1 MRNVI
6 EICLVM
12 FICAGLGWI
21 YVLSTQ
27 RAEDRGAASL
37 ATAVDANSTQTAI
50 VDNVGFSQ
58 EGGVI
63 RIVMDVSG
71 SVRVR
76 TGETQSPDR
85 FFIDITP
92 AYLNPTTA
100 QWWEVPSSS
109 IKKIRIAQYDDTT
122 VRVVLDGITSS
133 GVEADHSSRTSRI
146 VMRVAEPVRPPKRLE
161 EPALIAKKA
170 LPLMTATG
178 VRAESAIS
186 VMDFS
191 KPRVYDESSNPIFTR
206 RFSRIV
212 IDAGHGGTDSGNVGP
227 TGLMEKELAL
237 DLSKRLKTLLES
249 ELGTEA
255 VLTRN
260 QDTFVSLE
268 DRTQIANAEHADL
281 FISIHANSSPQKTI
295 QGVETFFL
303 RLGSG
308 SRDAL
313 ATASRENA
321 SYQKRISDL
330 PDLSSTI
337 ASNDNTEESRRL
349 AEYVQKALIQSKE
362 RRSLGVQEAP
372 LAVLIGARMPAVLVE
387 VSYISNPEEERRLKI
402 PEYRDQIVV
411 SLYQAIKSY
420 ASTSKLATTFR

>member
-37 ATAVDANSTQTAI
+37 ATAVDANSTQAAL

-63 RIVMDVSG
+63 RIAMDVSG

-92 AYLNPTTA
+92 AYLNPSTPA
-100 QWWEVPSSS
+100 LWEVPSSS
-109 IKKIRIAQYDDTT
+109 IKRIRIGQYDDAT

-146 VMRVAEPVRPPKRLE
+146 VMRVAEPVRPPKRPE
-161 EPALIAKKA
+161 EPALIATKA
-170 LPLMTATG
+170 LSIRTATP

-191 KPRVYDESSNPIFTR
+191 KPRVYDESSSQIFTR

-212 IDAGHGGTDSGNVGP
+212 IDAGHGGTDSGNIGP
-227 TGLMEKELAL
+227 TGLSEKELAL

-260 QDTFVSLE
+260 QDMFVSLE

-321 SYQKRISDL
+321 SYQKKISDL
-330 PDLSSTI
+330 PDLLSTI
-337 ASNDNTEESRRL
+337 ASNDKTEESRRL
-349 AEYVQKALIQSKE
+349 AEYVQNALIRSKE
-362 RRSLGVQEAP
+362 RRSRGVQEAP

-402 PEYRDQIVV
+402 SDYREQIVR

-420 ASTSKLATTFR
+420 AETSKLATTIR